1 MDREEVNAGRL
12 TPEERQERVKK
23 LKRKRNFRLAI
34 VIAAFALV
42 LCIILSPVLLFAVF
56 KVDGF
61 SIEGDSL
68 YTEEEII
75 AASGIVQGK
84 SIFFADLD
92 EAKVNIESKLPYTN
106 NVQLSR
112 KLPDTIIIRL
122 ESTDKAY
129 AVEKSEGLY
138 ALTNRDFKVLEIAG
152 VIPEGV
158 VPVIGATPFSA
169 EPGKPLSFVDE
180 GEDVDATLNLIKS
193 ISSAV
198 ADSGLSDV
206 NLISV
211 RSRSNIYLIYQE
223 RIVMRLGDS
232 SDIDK
237 KIELGKNV
245 IAEEDTIDSTQVGI
259 INLSVPKKAFFKP
272 SDIKDI
278 PEFDEYEAYIMNK
291 DKDSE
296 EIFYAVES
304 KNGSYALVN
313 QSFKVIDFADEA
325 PEGIIPI
332 EGYIP
337 EKAKTGSFLSFGG
350 EEETD
355 AAYEEIRD
363 VYEAVSESGTDN
375 INLIG
380 FDDGDIYVICDER
393 AVMRIGS
400 AKNIENKL
408 AKGKKLLAEEDA
420 DVTGVIDLND
430 VDEASFEEKD
440 FEDIP
445 ELMAYNPD
453 YEPPTEDDEE

>member
-1 MDREEVNAGRL
+1 MDREEVNSGRL

-34 VIAAFALV
+34 VIAAFVLV

-56 KVDGF
+56 KVNGF
-61 SIEGDSL
+61 SIEGETL

-75 AASGIVQGK
+75 AASGIPQGK

-106 NVQLSR
+106 KVQLSR
-112 KLPDTIIIRL
+112 KLPDTIVIRL
-122 ESTDKAY
+122 ESTDRAY

-158 VPVIGATPFSA
+158 VPVIGATPVIA
-169 EPGKPLSFVDE
+169 DPGKPLSFVNE
-180 GEDVDATLNLIKS
+180 GEEVDATLNLIKS

-198 ADSGLSDV
+198 ANSGLSDI
-206 NLISV
+206 NFISV
-211 RSRSNIYLIYQE
+211 RSRSNIYLIFQE

-245 IAEEDTIDSTQVGI
+245 IAEEDTIDPTQVGI
-259 INLSVPKKAFFKP
+259 INLTVPKKAFFKP

-278 PEFDEYEAYIMNK
+278 PEFDEYEAYIMNR

-296 EIFYAVES
+296 EVFYAVKS
-304 KNGSYALVN
+304 KNGSYALTN
-313 QSFKVIDFADEA
+313 KSFKVIGFWDKT

-337 EKAKTGSFLSFGG
+337 EKAKTDSFLSFGDG
-350 EEETD
+350 EKTQ
-355 AAYEEIRD
+355 AAYDEIRD
-363 VYEAVSESGTDN
+363 VYEAVSQSGIDN

-380 FDDGDIYVICDER
+380 FDNGDIYVVCDER
-393 AVMRIGS
+393 AVMRLG
-400 AKNIENKL
+400 AAENIDNKL
-408 AKGKKLLAEEDA
+408 SKGKNLLAEEEA
-420 DVTGVIDLND
+420 DVIGVIDLND
-430 VDEASFEEKD
+430 IDEAYFEEKA
-440 FEDIP
+440 FEDVP
-445 ELMAYNPD
+445 ELMSYNPD
-453 YEPPTEDDEE
+453 YEPPEENGEE